1 MVRTIAQNV
10 CCAERIPYFETVSN
24 KTLIT
29 VICSPNCGL
38 LPAIRL
44 DQNDQ
49 ILPPTAALRL
59 PLVSPNIITSFPL
72 SLLLNCTP
80 YPVLC

>member
-1 MVRTIAQNV
+1 VVKPTAQNV
-10 CCAERIPYFETVSN
+10 CCAESIPYFETVSN

-29 VICSPNCGL
+29 IICSPNCGL

-59 PLVSPNIITSFPL
+59 PLALPNIITAFPL
-72 SLLLNCTP
+72 SLILNCTP
-80 YPVLC
+80 

>member
-1 MVRTIAQNV
+1 MVKPIAQNLR
-10 CCAERIPYFETVSN
+10 CAERIPYFETVSN

-29 VICSPNCGL
+29 IICSPNCGL

-59 PLVSPNIITSFPL
+59 PLVLPNIITSLPL
-72 SLLLNCTP
+72 SLILNCTP
-80 YPVLC
+80 